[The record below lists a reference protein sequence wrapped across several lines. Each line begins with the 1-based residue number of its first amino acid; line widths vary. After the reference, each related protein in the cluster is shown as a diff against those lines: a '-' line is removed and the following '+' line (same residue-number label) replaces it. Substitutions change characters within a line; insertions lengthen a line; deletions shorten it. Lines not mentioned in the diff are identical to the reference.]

1 MNYIIITGAS
11 KGLGYSIAKGL
22 ISKDNH
28 LFCISRKK
36 NESLTNAAQANNCLL
51 DYYEYDL
58 TDASGLDGLM
68 QSIFD
73 DISIKDGDTICLI
86 NNAGIVTPIKPA
98 DKCTS
103 EEIAKNVA
111 VNAIAPMILT
121 SLFAKHT
128 RDFKIE
134 KRVINISSGA
144 GKKPYYGWSIYCGSK
159 AAVDLFTRCVS
170 LEQQAREYP
179 VKIISFAPGIVDT
192 DMQQEIR
199 SAAKEDFE
207 QLERFV
213 AFKNDGKLSRPEDVA
228 EKVIGLIFDEEF
240 LDGGVIDISQNK
252 KDST

>member
-28 LFCISRKK
+28 IFCISRKK
-36 NESLTNAAQANNCLL
+36 NEQLINAAKAGNCSLN
-51 DYYEYDL
+51 YYEYDL
-58 TDASGLDGLM
+58 SDVAGLDNLI

-73 DISIKDGDTICLI
+73 RIKAKDNDTICLV
-86 NNAGIVTPIKPA
+86 NNAGIVTPVKPA

-103 EEIAKNVA
+103 NEIARNIT
-111 VNAIAPMILT
+111 VNATAPMILT
-121 SLFAKHT
+121 SLLIKHA
-128 RDFKIE
+128 RDFKVE

-144 GKKPYYGWSIYCGSK
+144 GKKPYYGWSVYCGSK
-159 AAVDLFTRCVS
+159 AAVDLFTRCIS

-192 DMQQEIR
+192 DMQKEIR

-213 AFKNDGKLSRPEDVA
+213 AFKNDGKLSKPEYVA
-228 EKVIGLIFDEEF
+228 GRVIELIFDKEF
-240 LDGGVIDISQNK
+240 IDGGVIDIGQYK
-252 KDST
+252 KNVV